1 MERKPRAAIY
11 TLGCRTNQYES
22 DVVCERLAENG
33 FEICDPAE
41 KADVYIVNTCSVTAE
56 ADRKSRQFI
65 RRGKHLN
72 PDAVVI
78 AMGCYCQI
86 NPQKAF
92 ELGADFV
99 CGTRNKLS
107 AVDFAVRAV
116 TGGFERR
123 TEVGE
128 LAGVPMERMFMGH
141 FKGDRAYLKIEDGC
155 DNHCA
160 YCIIR
165 RARGNVVSRD
175 PEEIGAEAKA
185 IVRSGCR
192 EIVLTGIEVASY
204 GRDGKGYTLADAV
217 RAACESGA
225 ERVRLASL
233 EPSVLNERLINS
245 LKDCRGFLPSFHLSL
260 QSGSADVLK
269 RMRRKYNPDMVRRSV
284 AMIKSAFPDAEFSAD
299 VIVGFPGETEE
310 DFKETCRLCEDIGLY
325 HIHIFPYSD
334 RAGTE
339 AEKMTGKVPPE
350 AKSRRCAEL
359 AAVGEAIS
367 EKVYKSYIEKQIP
380 LCILIEEKQGE
391 YYFGHAQNMLDV
403 RIKSDENL
411 CGKIVKCVA
420 VDYKNG
426 CAYAALCG
434 EGTNEK
440 G

>member
-1 MERKPRAAIY
+1 M
-11 TLGCRTNQYES
+11 
-22 DVVCERLAENG
+22 
-33 FEICDPAE
+33 
-41 KADVYIVNTCSVTAE
+41 
-56 ADRKSRQFI
+56 
-65 RRGKHLN
+65 
-72 PDAVVI
+72 
-78 AMGCYCQI
+78 
-86 NPQKAF
+86 
-92 ELGADFV
+92 
-99 CGTRNKLS
+99 
-107 AVDFAVRAV
+107 RAV
-116 TGGFERR
+116 TGNIEKK

-128 LAGVPMERMFMGH
+128 LAGVPMEKMFMGH

-165 RARGNVVSRD
+165 RARGSVVSRD

-204 GRDGKGYTLADAV
+204 GRDGKDYTLADAV
-217 RAACESGA
+217 RVACESGA

-310 DFKETCRLCEDIGLY
+310 DFRETCRLCEDIGLY

-350 AKSRRCAEL
+350 TKSRRCAEL

-380 LCILIEEKQGE
+380 LCVLIEEKQGE

-411 CGKIVKCVA
+411 LGKIVKCV
-420 VDYKNG
+420 VMDYKNG

>member
-22 DVVCERLAENG
+22 DVVCERLEENG
-33 FEICDPAE
+33 FEICEPGE

-65 RRGKHLN
+65 RRGKHSN

-116 TGGFERR
+116 MGGCERK

-128 LAGVPMERMFMGH
+128 LADVPMEKMFMAH

-175 PEEIGAEAKA
+175 PEEIGAEARA
-185 IVRSGCR
+185 IVQSGCR

-204 GRDGKGYTLADAV
+204 GRDGRNYTLADAV

-233 EPSVLNERLINS
+233 EPSVLNEKLINA
-245 LKDCRGFLPSFHLSL
+245 LKNCRGFLPSFHLSL
-260 QSGSADVLK
+260 QSGSAEVLK
-269 RMRRKYNPDMVRRSV
+269 KMRRKYNPDMVRKSV
-284 AMIKSAFPDAEFSAD
+284 GMIKSVFPDAEFSAD
-299 VIVGFPGETEE
+299 IIVGFPGETKA
-310 DFKETCRLCEDIGLY
+310 DFNETCRLCEDIGLY

-339 AEKMTGKVPPE
+339 AEKMTGKISPE
-350 AKSRRCAEL
+350 EKSRRCSEL
-359 AAVGEAIS
+359 AALGETIS
-367 EKVYKSYIEKQIP
+367 EKVYKNYVENQTP
-380 LCILIEEKQGE
+380 LWVLVEEKQDE

-403 RIKSDENL
+403 RIKSDEDL
-411 CGKIVKCVA
+411 RGKIVKCVA
-420 VDYKNG
+420 VCYKNG
-426 CAYAALCG
+426 CACCTPC
-434 EGTNEK
+434 ED
-440 G
+440 